1 MTRSGVRKWFEQT
14 HQVNSHIP
22 SFFVHPSPPFPFPS
36 HPISFCWCVSA
47 FTQSALFVHGS
58 STPRVRRQ
66 PRLSGRIFQGERGGE
81 FKKMYSCAI
90 YPVCRRNET
99 GCEDICGELWWLCH
113 LRFIPTVL
121 LGPSTCSAIG
131 LRQQCGSWHLQ
142 R

>member
-1 MTRSGVRKWFEQT
+1 MSGSGSNKHTKLT
-14 HQVNSHIP
+14 HTFPAFLFTPPLLSP
-22 SFFVHPSPPFPFPS
+22 SL
-36 HPISFCWCVSA
+36 PIQSLCWCVSA

-58 STPRVRRQ
+58 STPRVRGQ